1 VWVVMTVS
9 DFSEET
15 EKLVEE
21 KWVVRERVWLFGVQA
36 VDVYT
41 SCRAV
46 LLLCLS
52 ENGLAS
58 RIAHVKRN

>member
-1 VWVVMTVS
+1 VVS
-9 DFSEET
+9 LKKRKKFDG
-15 EKLVEE
+15 EKFGGEE
-21 KWVVRERVWLFGVQA
+21 KRRVWLFGVGL

-46 LLLCLS
+46 LL
-52 ENGLAS
+52 AS

>member
-1 VWVVMTVS
+1 VVS
-9 DFSEET
+9 LKKRKKFDG
-15 EKLVEE
+15 EKFGGEE
-21 KWVVRERVWLFGVQA
+21 KRRVWLFGVGL

-52 ENGLAS
+52 GNGLAS
-58 RIAHVKRN
+58 RIALVKRN